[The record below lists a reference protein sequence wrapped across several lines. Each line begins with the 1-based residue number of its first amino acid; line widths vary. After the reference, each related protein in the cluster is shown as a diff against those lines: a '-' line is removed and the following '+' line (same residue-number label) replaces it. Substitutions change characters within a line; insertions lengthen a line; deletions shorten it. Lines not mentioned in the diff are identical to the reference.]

1 MELAPVLLA
10 NRRKP
15 SSTAGEITRGVIM
28 STSITHETVTT
39 KFAEADGVR
48 YAYRRL
54 GGPSGTPLVFCH
66 RFRGTMDD
74 WDPATINGFA
84 RERDV
89 ILFDNAGVG
98 LSTGVVPNNARGM
111 ADHLIALLGA
121 LGVSEVD
128 LLGFSMGGYVAQFAV
143 LKSPHLFRRII
154 LAGTGPGGGE
164 RYVPGGPDIRPIAS
178 RPILGLEEQ
187 LFLFFTSSERSRS
200 AGEAYWKRLK
210 SRVGEIEPPVSQE
223 GIKAQLQALVAW
235 GEGDS
240 AYNRLPEVKQ
250 PVLVANGSN
259 DVMVPTINSFTMAQL
274 LPNAQLIVY
283 PDSGHGF
290 LFQYPDLFVDHALR
304 FLR

>member
-1 MELAPVLLA
+1 
-10 NRRKP
+10 
-15 SSTAGEITRGVIM
+15 M
-28 STSITHETVTT
+28 SNSITHETATT
-39 KFAEADGVR
+39 QFVEADGVR
-48 YAYRRL
+48 YAYRRF
-54 GGPSGTPLVFCH
+54 GGPSDTPLVFCH

-74 WDPATINGFA
+74 WDPAVTNGFA

-98 LSTGVVPNNARGM
+98 GSSGVIPNNARAM
-111 ADHLIALLGA
+111 ADHLLAFLSGLGA
-121 LGVSEVD
+121 SKAD
-128 LLGFSMGGYVAQFAV
+128 LLGFSMGGYVVQFAA
-143 LKSPHLFRRII
+143 LQSPRSFRRLI

-164 RYVPGGPDIRPIAS
+164 KYVPGGSDIRPVAS
-178 RPILGLEEQ
+178 RPVLGLEEQ
-187 LFLFFTSSERSRS
+187 LFLFFTASEESRA
-200 AGEAYWKRLK
+200 AGKAYWRRLK
-210 SRVGEIEPPVSQE
+210 SRVGEPDPPVPEQ

-240 AYNRLPEVKQ
+240 AYNRLAEIKQ

-274 LPNAQLIVY
+274 LPDAQLIVY

>member
-1 MELAPVLLA
+1 
-10 NRRKP
+10 
-15 SSTAGEITRGVIM
+15 
-28 STSITHETVTT
+28 
-39 KFAEADGVR
+39 
-48 YAYRRL
+48 
-54 GGPSGTPLVFCH
+54 
-66 RFRGTMDD
+66 
-74 WDPATINGFA
+74 
-84 RERDV
+84 
-89 ILFDNAGVG
+89 
-98 LSTGVVPNNARGM
+98 M
-111 ADHLIALLGA
+111 ADHLIAFLGA

-143 LKSPHLFRRII
+143 FKSPHLFRRII

-187 LFLFFTSSERSRS
+187 LFLFFTSSKRSRS

-240 AYNRLPEVKQ
+240 AYNHLAAIKQ

-274 LPNAQLIVY
+274 LPNALLIIY

-290 LFQYPDLFVDHALR
+290 LFQYPDLFVDHAVR

>member
-1 MELAPVLLA
+1 
-10 NRRKP
+10 
-15 SSTAGEITRGVIM
+15 
-28 STSITHETVTT
+28 VTT
-39 KFAEADGVR
+39 KFVDAAGVR
-48 YAYRRL
+48 FAYRRF
-54 GGPSGTPLVFCH
+54 GGPSDAPLVFCH

-74 WDPATINGFA
+74 WDPAVINGFSCE
-84 RERDV
+84 REV

-111 ADHLIALLGA
+111 ADYLIAFLGA

-154 LAGTGPGGGE
+154 LAGTGPGGGKG
-164 RYVPGGPDIRPIAS
+164 YVPGGPDIRPIAS

-187 LFLFFTSSERSRS
+187 LFLFFASSERSRS
-200 AGEAYWKRLK
+200 AGEAYWERLK
-210 SRVGEIEPPVSQE
+210 SRAGEIEPPVSQE
-223 GIKAQLQALVAW
+223 GIKAQLQALIAW

-240 AYNRLPEVKQ
+240 AYNHLSEIKQ

>member
-1 MELAPVLLA
+1 
-10 NRRKP
+10 
-15 SSTAGEITRGVIM
+15 
-28 STSITHETVTT
+28 
-39 KFAEADGVR
+39 
-48 YAYRRL
+48 
-54 GGPSGTPLVFCH
+54 
-66 RFRGTMDD
+66 MDD
-74 WDPATINGFA
+74 WDPAVINGFA

-98 LSTGVVPNNARGM
+98 RSTGVVPNNARAM
-111 ADHLIALLGA
+111 ADHLLAFLGGLGA
-121 LGVSEVD
+121 SKVD
-128 LLGFSMGGYVAQFAV
+128 LLGFSMGGYVAQFAA
-143 LKSPHLFRRII
+143 LKSPHLFRRLI

-187 LFLFFTSSERSRS
+187 LFLFFTTSEKSRA
-200 AGEAYWKRLK
+200 AGEAYWQRLK

-240 AYNRLPEVKQ
+240 AYNHLAEIKQ

-259 DVMVPTINSFTMAQL
+259 DVMMPTINSFTMAQL

-290 LFQYPDLFVDHALR
+290 LFQYPELFVDHALR
-304 FLR
+304 FLRWPADLSSCAGVPRMAE